1 MDVIEFQILYT
12 LQELRTP
19 LVDGLMVF
27 ITSLGDHGWFWILM
41 GVLLFSFPRTRIL
54 GGCMLI
60 SIAAGFLLG
69 NVMLKNIAARQR
81 PCWLDPS
88 VELLVPVPKDFSFPS
103 GHSLVSFEGAVCIFL
118 FNRKWGI
125 PALMLAVLTA
135 FSRLYLFVHF
145 PTDVLAGIVMGT
157 VIAWSVVR
165 TAKRQ
170 MEKTDRMSGKPCHGG
185 RPDNGY
191 DYRMT
196 E

>member
-125 PALMLAVLTA
+125 PALML
-135 FSRLYLFVHF
+135 YLFVHF

-170 MEKTDRMSGKPCHGG
+170 MEKTDRMSG
-185 RPDNGY
+185 RP
-191 DYRMT
+191 
-196 E
+196 

>member
-88 VELLVPVPKDFSFPS
+88 VELLVAVPKDFSFPS

-118 FNRKWGI
+118 FNGAYRVFQ
-125 PALMLAVLTA
+125 AVSLCT
-135 FSRLYLFVHF
+135 FSNGC
-145 PTDVLAGIVMGT
+145 AGGNRHGNRNR
-157 VIAWSVVR
+157 VVR
-165 TAKRQ
+165 CEDS
-170 MEKTDRMSGKPCHGG
+170 EKANGKN
-185 RPDNGY
+185 RPDV
-191 DYRMT
+191 RETMT
-196 E
+196 WRQAGQRIWL

>member
-88 VELLVPVPKDFSFPS
+88 VELLVAVPKDFSFPS

-145 PTDVLAGIVMGT
+145 PTDVLVGIVMGT

-170 MEKTDRMSGKPCHGG
+170 MEKTDRMSGKP
-185 RPDNGY
+185 
-191 DYRMT
+191 
-196 E
+196 

>member
-27 ITSLGDHGWFWILM
+27 ITSLGDHGWFWLLM

-145 PTDVLAGIVMGT
+145 PTDVLAGIVMGI

-170 MEKTDRMSGKPCHGG
+170 MEKTDRMSGKP
-185 RPDNGY
+185 
-191 DYRMT
+191 
-196 E
+196 

>member
-41 GVLLFSFPRTRIL
+41 GVLLFSFPRTRLL

-69 NVMLKNIAARQR
+69 NVLLKNMAARQR

-88 VELLVPVPKDFSFPS
+88 VELLVRVPKDFSFPS

-145 PTDVLAGIVMGT
+145 PTDVLAGIVMGI

-170 MEKTDRMSGKPCHGG
+170 MEKTDRMSGKP
-185 RPDNGY
+185 
-191 DYRMT
+191 
-196 E
+196 

>member
-1 MDVIEFQILYT
+1 MNSIEFQILYT
-12 LQELRTP
+12 LQELHTP
-19 LVDGLMVF
+19 LIDGLMVF
-27 ITSLGDHGWFWILM
+27 ITSLGDHGWFWLLM
-41 GVLLFSFPRTRIL
+41 GVLLFSFPRTGLL

-69 NVMLKNIAARQR
+69 NVLLKNIAARQR

-88 VELLVPVPKDFSFPS
+88 VKLLVRVPGDFSFPS

-125 PALMLAVLTA
+125 PALMLAVLIA

-157 VIAWSVVR
+157 AIAWTVVR
-165 TAKRQ
+165 TVKRR
-170 MEKTDRMSGKPCHGG
+170 MENRARVPQDP
-185 RPDNGY
+185 
-191 DYRMT
+191 
-196 E
+196 

>member
-145 PTDVLAGIVMGT
+145 PTDVLAGIAMGT

-170 MEKTDRMSGKPCHGG
+170 MEKTERMSG
-185 RPDNGY
+185 RP
-191 DYRMT
+191 
-196 E
+196 

>member
-1 MDVIEFQILYT
+1 
-12 LQELRTP
+12 
-19 LVDGLMVF
+19 
-27 ITSLGDHGWFWILM
+27 
-41 GVLLFSFPRTRIL
+41 
-54 GGCMLI
+54 
-60 SIAAGFLLG
+60 
-69 NVMLKNIAARQR
+69 MLKNIAARQR

-88 VELLVPVPKDFSFPS
+88 VELLVAVPKDFSFPS

-165 TAKRQ
+165 TAKRR
-170 MEKTDRMSGKPCHGG
+170 MKKTDRMSGKP
-185 RPDNGY
+185 
-191 DYRMT
+191 
-196 E
+196 

>member
-1 MDVIEFQILYT
+1 MNSIEFQILYT
-12 LQELRTP
+12 LQELHTP
-19 LVDGLMVF
+19 LIDGLMVF
-27 ITSLGDHGWFWILM
+27 ITSLGDHGWFWLLM
-41 GVLLFSFPRTRIL
+41 GVLLFSFPRTRLL

-69 NVMLKNIAARQR
+69 NVLLKNIAARQR

-88 VELLVPVPKDFSFPS
+88 VKLLVRVPGDFSFPS

-125 PALMLAVLTA
+125 PALMLAVLIA

-157 VIAWSVVR
+157 AIAWTVVW
-165 TAKRQ
+165 TVKRR
-170 MEKTDRMSGKPCHGG
+170 MENRARVPQE
-185 RPDNGY
+185 P
-191 DYRMT
+191 
-196 E
+196 

>member
-27 ITSLGDHGWFWILM
+27 ITSLGDHGWFWLLM
-41 GVLLFSFPRTRIL
+41 GVLLFSFPRTRLL

-69 NVMLKNIAARQR
+69 NVLLKNMAARQR

-88 VELLVPVPKDFSFPS
+88 VELLVRVPKDFSFPS

-157 VIAWSVVR
+157 VIAWSGVR

-170 MEKTDRMSGKPCHGG
+170 MEKTDRMSG
-185 RPDNGY
+185 RP
-191 DYRMT
+191 
-196 E
+196 

>member
-81 PCWLDPS
+81 PCWLDPFRGTAGPCPKGFLLS
-88 VELLVPVPKDFSFPS
+88 FGAFPGEL
-103 GHSLVSFEGAVCIFL
+103 
-118 FNRKWGI
+118 
-125 PALMLAVLTA
+125 
-135 FSRLYLFVHF
+135 
-145 PTDVLAGIVMGT
+145 
-157 VIAWSVVR
+157 
-165 TAKRQ
+165 
-170 MEKTDRMSGKPCHGG
+170 
-185 RPDNGY
+185 
-191 DYRMT
+191 
-196 E
+196 

>member
-1 MDVIEFQILYT
+1 
-12 LQELRTP
+12 
-19 LVDGLMVF
+19 
-27 ITSLGDHGWFWILM
+27 
-41 GVLLFSFPRTRIL
+41 
-54 GGCMLI
+54 MLI

-170 MEKTDRMSGKPCHGG
+170 MEKTDRMSGNHDMAAG
-185 RPDNGY
+185 RTTD
-191 DYRMT
+191 MT
-196 E
+196 IE

>member
-69 NVMLKNIAARQR
+69 NVLLKNMAARQR

-88 VELLVPVPKDFSFPS
+88 VELLVRVPKDFSFPS
-103 GHSLVSFEGAVCIFL
+103 GHSRVSFEGAVCIFL

-125 PALMLAVLTA
+125 PALMLAVLIA

-145 PTDVLAGIVMGT
+145 PRDGVAGSVMGT

-165 TAKRQ
+165 TAKRR
-170 MEKTDRMSGKPCHGG
+170 MKKTDRMSGKP
-185 RPDNGY
+185 
-191 DYRMT
+191 
-196 E
+196 

>member
-41 GVLLFSFPRTRIL
+41 GVLLFSFPRTRLL

-69 NVMLKNIAARQR
+69 NVLLKNMAARQR

-88 VELLVPVPKDFSFPS
+88 VELLVRVPKDFSFPS

-125 PALMLAVLTA
+125 PALMLAVLIA

-145 PTDVLAGIVMGT
+145 PTDVLAGIIMGT

-165 TAKRQ
+165 TAKRRT
-170 MEKTDRMSGKPCHGG
+170 EKADRVPGAPRYGG
-185 RPDNGY
+185 RLINKNDH
-191 DYRMT
+191 RMT